1 MNARTRC
8 SLGLGLAG
16 LSLLLAGA
24 GLVRAEP
31 QERDGG
37 ARMAGG
43 LVERHAERLGLDAST
58 LASVQQIVR
67 ESGARDSE
75 FSEQIAAARVELRG
89 LFEREGS
96 LAAVL
101 AQAEK
106 IGALETEAR
115 KSRLRALMDVRAK
128 LTPEQ
133 LAELV
138 LIRDEVRAQRATL
151 GACAADVRELCGESE
166 SGTEVLGCM
175 QNRWSELS
183 SDCQSALTR
192 APEESHLTPAD
203 EDTED
208 TDVDVH

>member
-1 MNARTRC
+1 MNARTRR
-8 SLGLGLAG
+8 SLSWSVLGV
-16 LSLLLAGA
+16 SLLLTAAGVA
-24 GLVRAEP
+24 RA
-31 QERDGG
+31 QEGDSR
-37 ARMAGG
+37 RMPGS
-43 LVERHAERLGLDAST
+43 LVERHAERLGLDAAT

-75 FSEQIAAARVELRG
+75 FGEQIAAARAQLRQ
-89 LFEREGS
+89 LFDREAG

-151 GACAADVRELCGESE
+151 GACAADLRELCSESE
-166 SGTEVLGCM
+166 TGPEALACM
-175 QNRWSELS
+175 QSRWSELS
-183 SDCQSALTR
+183 SECHSALTPG
-192 APEESHLTPAD
+192 PEDGPLTPAE
-203 EDTED
+203 EDSDDSGVE
-208 TDVDVH
+208 VH